1 MFVYEFILVLASQ
14 QIVKASSWQ
23 RHVKIHGP
31 KCSDTCSC
39 RQVERYD
46 PLLGARIPKKRE
58 SSQNKPSLI
67 ALSDSNMIGSATG
80 KQDDRNETRTF
91 KKAKFDFHESVVEK
105 HIKTS
110 KPLLHSDADVLSKD
124 FKKSSNHSGGDS
136 SIMTS
141 AVQTD
146 SRVNSPAKVIT
157 SSSDVHHSMKQSK
170 KVFDS
175 YGAATSNMKLSRT
188 SWTSK
193 NISTSH
199 RSKKEVG
206 KALMF
211 DPFREDLGFYV
222 YLDNSGKVSIY
233 SILGSRMIK
242 LTRHGIRE
250 GTEITEIALIMPG
263 SSVEI
268 SRQKVTSLEDVKEM
282 FQIAR
287 RKQQKMKIWF
297 LESCSKKGPSPD
309 FSRDWTEKGEWK
321 GASLTNGWPGGAIV
335 LMPTKPKVKPV
346 QNVSLST
353 SSNSA
358 PSCFRTKDNS
368 YRVSFADHICI
379 QREYDPNTPIE
390 VPRESLTGGEL
401 VATKDCEESSSNETS
416 VSESCIFST
425 LLNEDLAVLILRLR
439 QGMNTHRVNENS
451 KTPYQVLEEARF
463 TLLRSL
469 ERTTMSQED
478 RDTKQGQITLFDQK
492 KKVLKLFHDAREIT
506 RASKTTEDIL
516 NVIAISFRVSKLRN
530 FRLTST
536 GIEKIKRFPPEVF
549 VTIQSDSSKNVK
561 HSVATPLN
569 ANSELEWKSS
579 KVVTHE
585 TRKGFDLVK
594 NFTVQILVGS
604 YTNNIRC
611 VHRLLLSFFVF

>member
-1 MFVYEFILVLASQ
+1 M
-14 QIVKASSWQ
+14 
-23 RHVKIHGP
+23 KIHGP
-31 KCSDTCSC
+31 KCSETCSC

-58 SSQNKPSLI
+58 SSQIKPSLI
-67 ALSDSNMIGSATG
+67 ASSDSKMMGSAIG

-91 KKAKFDFHESVVEK
+91 KKAKFGFHENVVEK
-105 HIKTS
+105 HKKTS
-110 KPLLHSDADVLSKD
+110 KPIVYSDADVLSKD
-124 FKKSSNHSGGDS
+124 SKKSSNHNGGNS
-136 SIMTS
+136 NIMTS
-141 AVQTD
+141 AVQAD
-146 SRVNSPAKVIT
+146 KRVNSPVKVIAA
-157 SSSDVHHSMKQSK
+157 SSDVVHSAKQSK
-170 KVFDS
+170 KLFDS
-175 YGAATSNMKLSRT
+175 HGAATSNIKFSRT
-188 SWTSK
+188 SWTPK
-193 NISTSH
+193 NISTNH

-233 SILGSRMIK
+233 SILSSRMIK
-242 LTRHGIRE
+242 LTRLGIRE
-250 GTEITEIALIMPG
+250 GTEITEIALILPG

-268 SRQKVTSLEDVKEM
+268 SRQKVTCLEDVKEM
-282 FQIAR
+282 FQVAR

-297 LESCSKKGPSPD
+297 LESCNKKGPSPD

-353 SSNSA
+353 SSNRA
-358 PSCFRTKDNS
+358 PSCFRTKVDS
-368 YRVSFADHICI
+368 HRVSFADHICS
-379 QREYDPNTPIE
+379 QREFDPNAPIE
-390 VPRESLTGGEL
+390 VPRESVTGGEL
-401 VATKDCEESSSNETS
+401 VARKDCEESSSNEIS
-416 VSESCIFST
+416 ASESCIFST
-425 LLNEDLAVLILRLR
+425 LLNKDLAVLILRLR
-439 QGMNTHRVNENS
+439 QGINTHRVNENL

-469 ERTTMSQED
+469 ERTTMSRED
-478 RDTKQGQITLFDQK
+478 RDAKQGQLTLLDQK
-492 KKVLKLFHDAREIT
+492 KKVLKLFHDAREII

-530 FRLTST
+530 FRLTLT

-549 VTIQSDSSKNVK
+549 VTIQLDSSKNVK
-561 HSVATPLN
+561 HSVTTPLN
-569 ANSELEWKSS
+569 SNSELEWKSS

-594 NFTVQILVGS
+594 NFTIQILVGS

-611 VHRLLLSFFVF
+611 VHRW